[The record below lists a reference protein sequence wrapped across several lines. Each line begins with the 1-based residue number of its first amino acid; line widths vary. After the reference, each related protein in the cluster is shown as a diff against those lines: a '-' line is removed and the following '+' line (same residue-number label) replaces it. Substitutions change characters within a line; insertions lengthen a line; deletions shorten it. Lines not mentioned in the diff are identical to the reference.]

1 MHSRL
6 LCLITITLALLGGA
20 TPSYALDSNWT
31 ISGQVRPR
39 FEYRNGYRNLPVP
52 NSEPAVFVSQ
62 RTRLGVSYRAEPR
75 ARFTIVVQDVRTW
88 GDELST
94 ADASADNIDVHIAN
108 VELTPRESITIQVG
122 RQEYSYDEDR
132 ILGPTDWRQHG
143 RVHDAVRLKLHS
155 GHTDVHV
162 AVSHHEQG
170 EPTSSASYF
179 NTDNY
184 EDMLLLW
191 GSTQSGGLHA
201 SALALYDSYDRTYRI
216 LIQDRWTLGGRLEL
230 KGIPFS
236 GRVEGYYQMGRHK
249 TFTQQGYGDWT
260 RIQRDLGA
268 YLAALSLTLASE
280 RRSFTLWYDY
290 LSGDKDA
297 NDGDYGVFDVP
308 YGSNHKSY
316 GWADLFIRMPEDTK
330 DHGLQ
335 DLAAKSQFRE
345 VGPLTIDCHLHYFA
359 LSQDDDQGKRGL
371 GFEADVMATAVIMP
385 NVKLQAGYSL
395 VLPSDALKRLKGGSD
410 DGHWFWTML
419 DFNVK

>member
-1 MHSRL
+1 MQSIR
-6 LCLITITLALLGGA
+6 TIFIAAIISVASSTIPAM
-20 TPSYALDSNWT
+20 ALDSNWT
-31 ISGQVRPR
+31 ITGQVRPR
-39 FEYRNGYRNLPVP
+39 FEYRNGYRNLPTP
-52 NSEPAVFVSQ
+52 NSEPAAFVSQ
-62 RTRLGVSYRAEPR
+62 RTRLGVSYMAEPR

-94 ADASADNIDVHIAN
+94 ADASAGNIDVHIAN
-108 VELTPRESITIQVG
+108 VELTPRKSITIQVG
-122 RQEYSYDEDR
+122 RQQYSYDEDR

-155 GHTDVHV
+155 RQTDVHV
-162 AVSHHEQG
+162 SVSHHEQG

-184 EDMLLLW
+184 EDMFLLW
-191 GSTQSGGLHA
+191 GSTHSGRLHA
-201 SALALYDSYDRTYRI
+201 SALALYDSYDRTYRV

-230 KGIPFS
+230 NSVPFS
-236 GRVEGYYQMGRHK
+236 SRVEGYYQLGRHK
-249 TFTQQGYGDWT
+249 IFTQERSGEWT

-268 YLAALSLTLASE
+268 YLAALSLTLAGE

-290 LSGDKDA
+290 LSGDNDA
-297 NDGDYGVFDVP
+297 NDDEYGVFDVP

-335 DLAAKSQFRE
+335 DLAAKTQFRR

-359 LSQDDDQGKRGL
+359 LSQDDVQGKRGL
-371 GFEADVMATAVIMP
+371 GFEADLMATAVVMP

-395 VLPSDALKRLKGGSD
+395 VLPSEALKRLKSGSD
-410 DGHWFWTML
+410 NGHWFWTML